1 MLGIL
6 PWGDNMSQERKIG
19 ENFDEKTAGDIFDKL
34 KNVEGKIKPKK
45 DGKFKN
51 ISDLMNEANYLKD
64 QGKFDEAIGLYK
76 RVIFTLPDSKKAYE
90 ALIDIYQKQGDTD
103 SERDLLK
110 NAISNCKDNESF
122 KKRLDEIN

>member
-1 MLGIL
+1 
-6 PWGDNMSQERKIG
+6 MSEERKIG

-34 KNVEGKIKPKK
+34 RNVEGKIKPKQ

-64 QGKFDEAIGLYK
+64 LGKFDEAIELYK
-76 RVIFTLPDSKKAYE
+76 QIIFALPDSQKAYE
-90 ALIDIYQKQGDTD
+90 ALIDIYQKQGDVD

-110 NAISNCKDNESF
+110 KAKQLNEN
-122 KKRLDEIN
+122 KKSYINRLDEINLYGG

>member
-1 MLGIL
+1 
-6 PWGDNMSQERKIG
+6 MSEERKIG

-34 KNVEGKIKPKK
+34 RNVEGKIKPKK

-64 QGKFDEAIGLYK
+64 LGKFDEAIDLYK
-76 RVIFTLPDSKKAYE
+76 QIIFALPDSQKAYE
-90 ALIDIYQKQGDTD
+90 ALSDIYQKQGDVD

-110 NAISNCKDNESF
+110 KAIANCKNSDNF
-122 KKRLDEIN
+122 KNRLNEIN

>member
-1 MLGIL
+1 
-6 PWGDNMSQERKIG
+6 MSQERKIG

-64 QGKFDEAIGLYK
+64 QGKFDEAISLYK
-76 RVIFTLPDSKKAYE
+76 QVIFTLPDSKKAYE

-103 SERDLLK
+103 SEKDLLK
-110 NAISNCKDNESF
+110 NAISNCKDNEGF